1 MNTKRLILSVLG
13 YLALGVVVVGVRW
26 SWREHT
32 SNRVDGAQI
41 PAPSWQSVV
50 WWIAGA
56 RR

>member
-50 WWIAGA
+50 WWIAGV